1 MRLETL
7 SQILARASKEGW
19 STAHF
24 NISTLDQMR
33 AIINAAANLRSPVVI
48 GTSEGER
55 KFLGLRQAVAL
66 REAFREELGLPIF
79 LNADHSKSVAS
90 AKAAID
96 AGYDSIHIDLSA
108 LAYEENVAGT
118 KEVVEYAKKNQKS
131 KIKNQKFEINVE
143 GELGI
148 LKGESKIQ
156 KEVIGVKPE
165 ELTTAEQAADFVAR
179 TGIDRLAPA
188 VGSIHGIAANK
199 KVIYP
204 DLIKKIREA
213 VPEAVGITLH
223 GGSGISDEQVRAA
236 IEGGVNN
243 VHINTEIRVAW
254 TEAARATLSGQPDET
269 TPYKILQPSAEA
281 VRLKVEEKLKLF
293 GSVNKV

>member
-1 MRLETL
+1 MQLKTL

-24 NISTLDQMR
+24 NVSTLDQMR
-33 AIINAAANLRSPVVI
+33 AVLQAAANLRSPVVI

-66 REAFREELGLPIF
+66 REAFREEFGLPIF

-96 AGYDSIHIDLSA
+96 TGYDSIHIDLSA

-118 KEVVEYAKKNQKS
+118 REVVEYAKS
-131 KIKNQKFEINVE
+131 KDANINVE

-156 KEVIGVKPE
+156 KEVIEVRPE
-165 ELTTAEQAADFVAR
+165 ELTTTGQAADFVAR

-188 VGSIHGIAANK
+188 VGNIHGIAANEK
-199 KVIYP
+199 IIYP

-213 VPEAVGITLH
+213 VPESVGITLH

-236 IEGGVNN
+236 IEAGVNN

-254 TEAARATLSGQPDET
+254 TEAARATLSSQPDET

-281 VRLKVEEKLKLF
+281 VRLKVEEKLRLF
-293 GSVNKV
+293 GSVEKI